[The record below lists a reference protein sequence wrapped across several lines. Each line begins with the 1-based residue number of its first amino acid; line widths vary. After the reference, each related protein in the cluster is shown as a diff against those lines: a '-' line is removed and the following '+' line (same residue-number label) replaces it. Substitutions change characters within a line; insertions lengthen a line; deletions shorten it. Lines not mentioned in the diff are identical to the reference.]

1 MQHQR
6 EVRLGL
12 VLYGGVSLAVYENGI
27 VQELYRA
34 IRGDGVYSL
43 VKDLIDSD
51 IVVDV
56 ISGTSAGGVNGVMLA
71 FALANRREF
80 TASADLWREQADI
93 QQLLRAEKDPVA
105 TSLLNSTYYQEKLEE
120 CFKSNL
126 KPDSSAPEIEEL
138 DLFVTGT
145 DANGDIYT
153 VYDDQGHPIDVKN
166 HRALFKLA
174 YRQGGNKIPRKNDFD
189 LPNAVDL
196 ATLSRLTSCFPA
208 AFEPVRIEKDN
219 RQFFRWGKLRN
230 PAVYLDGGI
239 LNNKPFTSTIDAIS
253 RRTANR
259 EVERFLIYVE
269 PNPEAF
275 PETGSERA
283 NPQSPTVV
291 EAGMNALLS
300 IPQYQSIAADLD
312 AVEAHNERAQRIQ
325 EMFDAL
331 PDAPRRKRDDLDHTP
346 VISDHLETYDTRAYY
361 AGRLIQLRDTAVA
374 GILNDENG
382 RPYLS
387 DLDER
392 RSGRILVESFNCWPG
407 EAGVTLTEF
416 DVFFR
421 MRRAA
426 YLSRMLMRHVK
437 KGNPSPFAI
446 WDVVNHYFKLY
457 EMAQWALTSWLDAWT
472 YDWRSLS
479 GQFPDLDTQPQEQ
492 RTRILQQIS
501 TGVWGEV
508 DQHLRALLYAKV
520 DIPPDTTAAARETF
534 YEELNQSL
542 HSVNKNAPAPADP
555 PRNLLIALD
564 DALKQWLRSLPDDEI
579 SAMLR
584 NEFCRF
590 LEVDRQIFP
599 VLLGSGFESPDTV
612 HIVRFS
618 PLDARRGYSD
628 APLKQKVCGVALS
641 AFGGFFK
648 KSWRASD
655 IMMGRFDASCLLIE
669 CLMTKERLARMGVQ
683 QAPTTTDLLRYFPK
697 LDAAEAASLAGAIK
711 DYVSAPH
718 TATADQWSNMLDQMV
733 TAYHKQVYA
742 EEWPRVQKCA
752 LEQEYAWSR
761 YRRQNKAV
769 KQNAPVTQYDA
780 QTLVWAAAKHKP
792 DQVLVES
799 AALAIS
805 SGALPAYR
813 PGVAAGQGFL
823 DQVPGTILEELG
835 FLATMR
841 IGKSLLASVPNEDKR
856 KGIQS
861 SKFYKWPF
869 GIVTPVLYR
878 WARIQRTEPESVI
891 VLNTAIP
898 TACLAVLLVAI
909 LLFVLRVPL
918 AWHVYGWLFGI
929 PIVLFIIWSLLFR
942 FMKR

>member
-71 FALANRREF
+71 FALANHREF

-93 QQLLRAEKDPVA
+93 QQLLRTEKDPVA
-105 TSLLNSTYYQEKLEE
+105 TSLLNSTYYQQKLEE
-120 CFKSNL
+120 CFQSNL
-126 KPDSSAPEIEEL
+126 KPDPSAPDVEEL

-153 VYDDQGHPIDVKN
+153 IYDDEGHPVDVKN

-174 YRQGGNKIPRKNDFD
+174 YRKGGGKAPRKNDFN
-189 LPNAVDL
+189 PANATQL
-196 ATLSRLTSCFPA
+196 ATLSRLTSCFPV
-208 AFEPVRIEKDN
+208 AFEPVRIEKDDW
-219 RQFFRWGKLRN
+219 QFFRWGKLRN

-275 PETGSERA
+275 PQVASESA
-283 NPQSPTVV
+283 NPPSPTVV
-291 EAGMNALLS
+291 KAGMNALLS

-331 PDAPRRKRDDLDHTP
+331 PEAPHRRRDDLDHIP
-346 VISDHLETYDTRAYY
+346 VVSDYLETYDTRAYY
-361 AGRLIQLRDTAVA
+361 AGRLIQLRDTAVT

-382 RPYLS
+382 RAYLS
-387 DLDER
+387 NLDER

-407 EAGVTLTEF
+407 EPGSTLTEF

-437 KGNPSPFAI
+437 KGNPSPAAI

-457 EMAQWALTSWLDAWT
+457 EMAQWALTSWLDAWL
-472 YDWRSLS
+472 YPWRELS
-479 GQFPDLDTQPQEQ
+479 AQYPDLDTQPEEQ
-492 RTRILQQIS
+492 RKRTLEQIAVK
-501 TGVWGEV
+501 VWGEV
-508 DQHLRALLYAKV
+508 EQHLRSLLYAKV
-520 DIPPDTTAAARETF
+520 DIPAETTAEARERF
-534 YEELNQSL
+534 YEEISGFLK
-542 HSVNKNAPAPADP
+542 SVNQGGPAPADT

-564 DALKQWLRSLPDDEI
+564 DALKQWLASLPDDEI
-579 SAMLR
+579 STLLR

-628 APLKQKVCGVALS
+628 APLKQKVCGAALS
-641 AFGGFFK
+641 SFGGFFK

-669 CLMTKERLARMGVQ
+669 CLMTKERLARMGAQ
-683 QAPTTTDLLRYFPK
+683 QAPTATDLLRYFPK
-697 LDAAEAASLAGAIK
+697 LDPAEAASLADAIK
-711 DYVSAPH
+711 SYVSAPH
-718 TATADQWSNMLDQMV
+718 IASAEQWSTMLDKIV
-733 TAYHKQVYA
+733 TACHRQIYG
-742 EEWPRVQKCA
+742 EEWPRVQRCA

-761 YRRQNKAV
+761 YRQQTTATAN
-769 KQNAPVTQYDA
+769 PYDTK
-780 QTLVWAAAKHKP
+780 TLVWAAGKHKP

-799 AALAIS
+799 AAAAIS
-805 SGALPAYR
+805 SGALPEFR
-813 PGVAAGQGFL
+813 PGVAVGQGFL
-823 DQVPGTILEELG
+823 DQVPGTVLEELG
-835 FLATMR
+835 FLATIR
-841 IGKSLLASVPNEDKR
+841 LGKSLVASVPDEDKR
-856 KGIQS
+856 KRIGD
-861 SKFYKWPF
+861 SKLYTWPF

-878 WARIQRTEPESVI
+878 WARMRRTQPDSI
-891 VLNTAIP
+891 IILNTAIP
-898 TACLAVLLVAI
+898 AACIAVLLADLALAI
-909 LLFVLRVPL
+909 VRAPLPWGLWLWFCGVPAALL
-918 AWHVYGWLFGI
+918 
-929 PIVLFIIWSLLFR
+929 IIWLLLFR
-942 FMKR
+942 KT